1 MTTRLAALLLAT
13 MIVLFVVTFWL
24 GIMTGSVF
32 CSFGFADE
40 FWITRNQ
47 IR

>member
-1 MTTRLAALLLAT
+1 MTRRPAALLLAT

-24 GIMTGSVF
+24 DIMTGSVF